1 MLLTG
6 EASHR
11 LAHATEAKAFP
22 FPWSLMWMPGPRV
35 ERRNVFAYL
44 PPIPQKDPKLSGE
57 SFVRC

>member
-22 FPWSLMWMPGPRV
+22 FPWSHVDARPQSGKKKCICMPSSH
-35 ERRNVFAYL
+35 
-44 PPIPQKDPKLSGE
+44 PPKDPKLSGE

>member
-22 FPWSLMWMPGPRV
+22 FPWSHVNARSQSGKKKM
-35 ERRNVFAYL
+35 YL
-44 PPIPQKDPKLSGE
+44 HAFLPSPKRIPSCLGKVL
-57 SFVRC
+57 